1 MELGSNQGLT
11 WPTEGVDV
19 QRKNFQI
26 TVNGATHPVV
36 KHAWNAAVRET
47 EKIARETAR
56 AHAEVLELVES
67 QTHKLGFDCVSG
79 IRTWEGP
86 TVHLVMEIRLCAKPS

>member
-1 MELGSNQGLT
+1 M
-11 WPTEGVDV
+11 

-36 KHAWNAAVRET
+36 KHAWNAAMRET

-79 IRTWEGP
+79 IRIWEGP